1 MAKKRTKRK
10 KLSRNI
16 AGKPPGYLVYTGTND
31 DVPFHADLIELTNDN
46 KLIETPNI
54 EVKKSNTQAKFQ
66 WLNIVGLNN
75 IEKIEEVGKVY
86 DIQPLTLEN
95 VLNTTSR
102 PKFEENN
109 DYIFVVLKMM
119 YYQDENLVAEH
130 VGFILKENLVITFQE
145 VPADV
150 FNGVRERLK
159 DEKSRIREREAD
171 YLFYALI
178 DELIDKYFIVFENL
192 SDNIE
197 KIEEII
203 FEDGDDESVR
213 NIQELKKDV
222 FLIRKSI
229 FPLRDVVNQLSRT
242 EHHLI
247 TETVKPY
254 LRDIQDHSVQIIETV
269 ESYREITMS
278 LVDLHMTFISNK
290 MNNIMKVLTIM
301 STIFIPLTFIAGIY
315 GMNFEYM
322 PELKYKYAYPILI
335 VVMFFIFLIMLYYFK
350 RKKWF

>member
-1 MAKKRTKRK
+1 M
-10 KLSRNI
+10 
-16 AGKPPGYLVYTGTND
+16 V
-31 DVPFHADLIELTNDN
+31 
-46 KLIETPNI
+46 
-54 EVKKSNTQAKFQ
+54 
-66 WLNIVGLNN
+66 
-75 IEKIEEVGKVY
+75 
-86 DIQPLTLEN
+86 
-95 VLNTTSR
+95 
-102 PKFEENN
+102 
-109 DYIFVVLKMM
+109 
-119 YYQDENLVAEH
+119 
-130 VGFILKENLVITFQE
+130 
-145 VPADV
+145 
-150 FNGVRERLK
+150 
-159 DEKSRIREREAD
+159 
-171 YLFYALI
+171 
-178 DELIDKYFIVFENL
+178 DKYFIVFENL

-197 KIEEII
+197 KIEEVI
-203 FEDGDDESVR
+203 FEDGDDESSVR
-213 NIQELKKDV
+213 NIQDLKKDV
-222 FLIRKSI
+222 FLIRKAI
-229 FPLRDVVNQLSRT
+229 FPLRDVANQLSRT
-242 EHHLI
+242 EHPLI